1 MTLTP
6 RIYLAF
12 NGQCEAAFKF
22 YERCFGGTIVNMFTW
37 GGSPME
43 KDAPPEWAGKIMH
56 ATLTIGETLVLGA
69 DVHPKDYE
77 QPRGFSVLL
86 GVDDPDETERN
97 FRELAENG
105 VVKMPIQETFW
116 AVRFGAL
123 VDQFG
128 IPWSINCEKP
138 REP

>member
-43 KDAPPEWAGKIMH
+43 QGRATGMGRKDH
-56 ATLTIGETLVLGA
+56 ACEPDHRRDPCPWCGRASERLRTAARVFRA
-69 DVHPKDYE
+69 A
-77 QPRGFSVLL
+77 RGRR
-86 GVDDPDETERN
+86 P
-97 FRELAENG
+97 
-105 VVKMPIQETFW
+105 
-116 AVRFGAL
+116 
-123 VDQFG
+123 
-128 IPWSINCEKP
+128 
-138 REP
+138 